1 MFPPAS
7 PHTERV
13 RVELEN
19 REFEQRA
26 ALNASPSEREKRNI
40 FQAIIR
46 LLTRER
52 QHGQESLR
60 TKPSVSHAEQT
71 V

>member
-26 ALNASPSEREKRNI
+26 AVNASPSEREKTSVV
-40 FQAIIR
+40 QTIIR

-52 QHGQESLR
+52 QPDQKSLR
-60 TKPSVSHAEQT
+60 TKPSTSHAEQT